1 MTYLRNLTR
10 ETSGQAAFY
19 RPGIRDS
26 NVAPAGLFQLS
37 QQWRVPTK
45 LSQVNYFLSPSN
57 NSLTAQL
64 KALTVAAT
72 AVIKELQLT
81 ITRHMLLRLN
91 PLIHI
96 RLSLPL
102 ASTTQDL
109 RLVLSP
115 LGTQMSPKI
124 V

>member
-1 MTYLRNLTR
+1 MLFKLSR
-10 ETSGQAAFY
+10 AK
-19 RPGIRDS
+19 D
-26 NVAPAGLFQLS
+26 NVVRVGLFQLS

-91 PLIHI
+91 PLIRT